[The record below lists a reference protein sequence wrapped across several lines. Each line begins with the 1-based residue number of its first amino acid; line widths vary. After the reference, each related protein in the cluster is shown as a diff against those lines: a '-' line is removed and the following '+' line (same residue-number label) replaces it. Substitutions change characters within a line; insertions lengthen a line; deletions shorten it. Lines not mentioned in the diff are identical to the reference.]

1 MFFRRKTLPDG
12 SARIDPDHAQID
24 MLDKWHQQESA
35 WAAGYIQLLERHL
48 AERIDRCQKCPYRNK
63 EGSGCNDQ
71 IPD

>member
-12 SARIDPDHAQID
+12 SPRLNLDQAQID

-35 WAAGYIQLLERHL
+35 WASGYISLLERHL
-48 AERIDRCQKCPYRNK
+48 SERIERCQKCPYRNK
-63 EGSGCNDQ
+63 EGSGCNDE

>member
-1 MFFRRKTLPDG
+1 MLFRRKTLPDG

-24 MLDKWHQQESA
+24 MLDKWH
-35 WAAGYIQLLERHL
+35 RHL
-48 AERIDRCQKCPYRNK
+48 AERIERCQKCPYRNK